1 MFKSKFSTLIGAAAV
16 AAIAPVVLSAGEAKA
31 LLTCTFSNFSG
42 CNQTLGNATF
52 SGFNV
57 SGTGFQATDEL
68 QISQVGDIYEI
79 FADYTPGGTRLT
91 GSGQLS
97 FLITLSDGRFTTGQS
112 DTIVG
117 AGTGNFNFTSTLSGL
132 GSPLLNTNTSTDGPK
147 PFASSVSATS
157 VLISWDQNSSTRTAF
172 SSILSVGTEVPGPL
186 PLLGAASAF
195 GFSRRMRQRIKAR
208 A

>member
-31 LLTCTFSNFSG
+31 LLTCTFGNFAG

-57 SGTGFQATDEL
+57 TGTGFQATDEI
-68 QISQVGDIYEI
+68 QISQSGSIFEIIGDYI
-79 FADYTPGGTRLT
+79 PGGSRLT
-91 GSGQLS
+91 GAGQLS
-97 FLITLSDGRFTTGQS
+97 FSVTLADGRFKAAQS
-112 DTIVG
+112 DFIVG
-117 AGTGNFNFTSTLSGL
+117 AGSGNFNLISTLSGL
-132 GSPLLNTNTSTDGPK
+132 GSPLLNVNTSSDGPVF
-147 PFASSVSATS
+147 FASSVPTTN
-157 VLISWDQNSSTRTAF
+157 VLISWDQNGSTKTGTQ
-172 SSILSVGTEVPGPL
+172 SILSIESEVPGPL